1 MNLMAIKG
9 ELAWPAAD
17 VWAVVS
23 NFGGLKAWN
32 PALLSC
38 SAEGRGVGSVRT
50 FTSKVATVKERIEA
64 LDEAGMQIAY
74 SILSGSTMPVRN
86 AYITITVKPL
96 DAAHS
101 ELAWTMT
108 GDPDGP
114 SADELREQVSKRYI
128 GRIED
133 LRQYLRSTGTNTP
146 HP

>member
-1 MNLMAIKG
+1 MEIMAIKG

-23 NFGGLKAWN
+23 NFGDLKAWN

-38 SAEGRGVGSVRT
+38 SAEGRGVGTVRT
-50 FTSKVATVKERIEA
+50 FTSKVATVKERV
-64 LDEAGMQIAY
+64 DEFDETNMKIGY
-74 SILSGSTMPVRN
+74 SILSGSTIPVRN

-96 DAAHS
+96 DASRS

-108 GDPDGP
+108 GDPEGP
-114 SADELREQVSKRYI
+114 SADELREQVAKRYT

-133 LRQYLRSTGTNTP
+133 LRQYLRSTGTGAP
-146 HP
+146 HS